1 MRITLHD
8 HDPTWPHRFAAF
20 GADLRR
26 SLLDRVPDRLVAI
39 HHIGSTSVPGL
50 AAKDVI
56 DIQVTLQPVA
66 LQPVDVRRP
75 LEPFEPVCEA
85 IEVLGYRF
93 QRTNPDLRKRFF
105 HLDADPGPD
114 GAPGRRL
121 VNLHV
126 RPHGEFSAQAALLLR
141 DVLRS
146 SPEARD
152 RYETTKRQLAAREWD
167 SVDDY
172 ADAKGD
178 TIWAL
183 LREADAW
190 AARTGWC
197 PDPSDA

>member
-1 MRITLHD
+1 MRITLREY
-8 HDPTWPHRFAAF
+8 DPAWPQRFAAF

-50 AAKDVI
+50 AAKDLV
-56 DIQVTLQPVA
+56 DVQVTLQPV
-66 LQPVDVRRP
+66 DVRNP

-85 IEVLGYRF
+85 IEVLGYRW
-93 QRTNPDLRKRFF
+93 QRDNPDLRKRFF
-105 HLDADPGPD
+105 HLDAEPGPD
-114 GAPGRRL
+114 EASGRRL

-141 DVLRS
+141 DLLRA
-146 SPEARD
+146 SPEARQ
-152 RYETTKRQLAAREWD
+152 RYEATKRELAERDWPT
-167 SVDDY
+167 VDDY
-172 ADAKGD
+172 AAAKGD

-183 LREADAW
+183 LRTADEW
-190 AARTGWC
+190 AASTGWC